1 MHTVERSVYSLAEIF
16 SDKNVIMEMSQITNW
31 MHKLGNQNVD
41 ATSGHSCVLLLL
53 YPVTAT

>member
-1 MHTVERSVYSLAEIF
+1 MERSVYSLAEIF

-31 MHKLGNQNVD
+31 MRELGNQNVD
-41 ATSGHSCVLLLL
+41 ATSVHLCVLLLL